1 MKHSGAPS
9 VGDIVQVLHTTAR
22 RGLVVDIRGAEVGIR
37 YFKSWTVTGMH
48 RDHIWWIHRS
58 HVKVISAA

>member
-1 MKHSGAPS
+1 M
-9 VGDIVQVLHTTAR
+9 QVLHTTAR

-48 RDHIWWIHRS
+48 RDHIWWVHRS